1 MTDKKVEQAFTDR
14 ERAALHSLAEMF
26 SEKEDRDTL
35 RELVK
40 AGVTIKD
47 LVFAY
52 KYQKTSWR
60 LAKWVASFIAALGA
74 AAAVYAQITGKG
86 G

>member
-1 MTDKKVEQAFTDR
+1 MPDKILAQAFTDA

-26 SEKEDRDTL
+26 SLKEDRDTL

-40 AGVTIKD
+40 SGVTIKD

-60 LAKWVASFIAALGA
+60 LAKWVAGFITIVGGA
-74 AAAVYAQITGKG
+74 VATYAKLTGKG
-86 G
+86 V